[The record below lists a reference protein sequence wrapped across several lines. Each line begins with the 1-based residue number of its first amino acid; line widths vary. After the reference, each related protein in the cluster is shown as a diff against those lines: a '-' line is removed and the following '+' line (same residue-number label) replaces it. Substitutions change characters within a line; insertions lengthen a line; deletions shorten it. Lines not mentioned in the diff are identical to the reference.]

1 MKKLL
6 LLLSA
11 AFLFVACEE
20 KMTIKEYMKED
31 GWTYLKKIEASSY
44 EELYDE
50 KDDETYFI
58 KAHEIEGFVFYKEL
72 NDKTLFVAI
81 EDTSHDD
88 TALETERTRTNLSRL
103 DRLTVYFDDV
113 SFNIR
118 EGVWRYYEAYI
129 EKDYRQYY
137 FNF

>member
-6 LLLSA
+6 LLLSG

-58 KAHEIEGFVFYKEL
+58 KALEIEGFVFYKEL